1 MENENSNSI
10 EVILQTLWEKVRLAG
25 DTISLLREDNRLLSM
40 KLEETNREL
49 LKARTSLE
57 ELQQSGTTTFPLF
70 DLNGGKTLSK
80 NEVEHLRERVKE
92 LIAIVDQHL

>member
-1 MENENSNSI
+1 MENENSI

-25 DTISLLREDNRLLSM
+25 DAISLLREDNRLLSM

-57 ELQQSGTTTFPLF
+57 ELQKSGTATFPLF
-70 DLNGGKTLSK
+70 DINGGKTLSK